1 MILEC
6 ALKVSAM
13 INDRFTHLQQRL
25 RVQVIN
31 RKHFLVVHRLL
42 LLLLLLLL
50 RKARHEIGS
59 EAHRD
64 AQLNAT
70 CLRYL
75 QVDAFRLALF
85 LHLCQS
91 QFKL

>member
-13 INDRFTHLQQRL
+13 VNDRFTHLQQRL

-31 RKHFLVVHRLL
+31 REHFLVVVVHRLL
-42 LLLLLLLL
+42 LLLFLL
-50 RKARHEIGS
+50 REARHEIGS
-59 EAHRD
+59 EANRD
-64 AQLNAT
+64 TQLNAT
-70 CLRYL
+70 CLGYL